1 MAIAAIAE
9 AIVMRIS
16 AMQMPSLHRSVC
28 MFVWV
33 CLFFVLV
40 VAVVFWEGYTTYYIS
55 AMAILNEFLAG
66 D

>member
-16 AMQMPSLHRSVC
+16 GYADAILAQEC
-28 MFVWV
+28 VWV

-40 VAVVFWEGYTTYYIS
+40 VAVVFGEGYTTYYIS